1 MDNFEKAFEVIWGF
15 APYYDVIYKNIYNFE
30 LIEKV
35 LKVKNLKEFFT
46 FLENEKQ
53 KLNKEFIQLYSK
65 EVIQKFIKYWLVQ
78 DNFIDS
84 DMDDLVIGVNAILKY
99 MIQRK
104 RITVEEYK
112 KSNEVS
118 IEKFLIPLTVSYTG
132 ENTIEDMY
140 AELKK
145 DSIIGN
151 SGYLNYGLN
160 MICRNTVYFYYLPIS
175 FLYVELLKEYIK
187 NKSIDVFSRLN
198 KIKNET
204 LGKKLIEKQKIIG
217 NNSTAFK
224 NISNILV
231 EIEND
236 YLLRIKN
243 KEKYLIYGELRKED
257 KIDLDIDVDLSV
269 KYEDMVL
276 EYLNQFEIESMGLIG
291 ESWIIN

>member
-1 MDNFEKAFEVIWGF
+1 
-15 APYYDVIYKNIYNFE
+15 
-30 LIEKV
+30 
-35 LKVKNLKEFFT
+35 
-46 FLENEKQ
+46 
-53 KLNKEFIQLYSK
+53 
-65 EVIQKFIKYWLVQ
+65 
-78 DNFIDS
+78 
-84 DMDDLVIGVNAILKY
+84 MDDLVIGVNAILKY

-257 KIDLDIDVDLSV
+257 KIDLDIDIDFSV